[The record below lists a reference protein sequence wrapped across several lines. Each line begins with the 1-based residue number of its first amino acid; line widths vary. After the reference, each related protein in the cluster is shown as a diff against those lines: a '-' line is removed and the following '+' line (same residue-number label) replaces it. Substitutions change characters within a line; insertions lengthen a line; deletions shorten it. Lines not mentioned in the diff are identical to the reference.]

1 MQRPIPNAI
10 RVFILALLSLIPITA
25 SRATTVIALRSRYR
39 VVLAADSRA
48 IYSVSG
54 AVSECK
60 LFEMGDVYATV
71 SGFAHHGRAYRATD
85 AVKDGFAAPGTFQ
98 RHIASTAFLLQSR
111 VQRFLANLER
121 GNPAEYR
128 SLMRRT
134 AGPADFVQLAVA
146 QTNQGQPMLG
156 IVELQRAGAN
166 SFRTKTMVCPGNCS
180 RSDAIYYLGYW
191 ERIKPYV
198 DDAAAA
204 DDRVG
209 CFHRPAHPYG
219 NRRASRR
226 SRWADQHPGTHQLGR
241 ALARGRR
248 ELLVAGRELVA
259 PPAWRGHICR
269 AAPRATIVATNA
281 RAKS

>member
-198 DDAAAA
+198 DDAGPRTIASAASI
-204 DDRVG
+204 DRLI
-209 CFHRPAHPYG
+209 HMEIAAHPGEVGGPINILELTSSGARWLEDGG
-219 NRRASRR
+219 NCSL
-226 SRWADQHPGTHQLGR
+226 PG
-241 ALARGRR
+241 
-248 ELLVAGRELVA
+248 VS
-259 PPAWRGHICR
+259 W
-269 AAPRATIVATNA
+269 
-281 RAKS
+281 